1 MLTWAQS
8 RSFQIRTGRN
18 RPLTLFSGE
27 SDDVCS
33 TFAHHLGD
41 VERTVGLVG
50 YSDST
55 IDRFGLHLQSVTGG
69 QTQKGA
75 SSLFQDNF
83 FFIFSFS
90 VNKNSI
96 FLRVLPLQDGLAR
109 GLQVQ
114 WSQALIYVS
123 APKTSKLEVYN
134 LYTKKTSWLHTRAVV
149 LYLCNYV
156 SILSMNLRN
165 GSKISDETENLIH
178 LKEGHVFFVFVF

>member
-55 IDRFGLHLQSVTGG
+55 IDRFGLHLQNVTGG

-134 LYTKKTSWLHTRAVV
+134 LYTKKKTVDYTRELWFFTSAIMSPFSAWTCAMAPRSL
-149 LYLCNYV
+149 
-156 SILSMNLRN
+156 M
-165 GSKISDETENLIH
+165 K
-178 LKEGHVFFVFVF
+178 LKTSYI